1 MDYEK
6 CREILLRQSEL
17 VQKISETQKDIQDA
31 VSNREWANFEE
42 YFAVMKNMESELSA
56 LEERREGVFLEF
68 QNVCGLKNNDAL
80 NDPKNRFY
88 AMAATLPA
96 EQRNDLTAVYRDLKL
111 KTLKL
116 RLANDTFL
124 VYLSSIK
131 ASLTEFF
138 QFAFPDRNGKMY
150 TPQGTAFSHDMKSM
164 VLNQRF

>member
-1 MDYEK
+1 MNYEK
-6 CREILLRQSEL
+6 CKEILLKQSEL
-17 VQKISETQKDIQDA
+17 VQQIAEIQKNIQDA
-31 VSNREWANFEE
+31 VSNREWADFEE
-42 YFAVMKNMESELSA
+42 YFAAMKTMESELTT
-56 LEERREGVFLEF
+56 LEEERERVFFEF
-68 QNVCGLKNNDAL
+68 EAACGLKNTSTL
-80 NDPKNRFY
+80 SDPKSRFY
-88 AMAATLPA
+88 AMAAILPV
-96 EQRNDLTAVYRDLKL
+96 EQRNDLTAIYRDLKL

-138 QFAFPDRNGKMY
+138 EFAFPDRSGKMY